1 MTLAKK
7 IEGLEKAEPTSGYH
21 FITYRIT
28 LQRKKDSQWY
38 DFPKPDGTQWNI
50 DDVYLYVRD
59 NSDAPLDFAEG
70 VMHDYNVH
78 ADRIEKEEMEA
89 IREAYRKRCETGHK
103 IPPADFHKLFAS

>member
-21 FITYRIT
+21 FSTYRIT
-28 LQRKKDSQWY
+28 LQRKTDSQWH
-38 DFPKPDGTQWNI
+38 DFPKPDGTQWNV
-50 DDVYLYVRD
+50 DDMYLYVRD
-59 NSDAPLDFAEG
+59 NSDAPLDFGEG

-78 ADRIEKEEMEA
+78 ADRIEQEEMEA
-89 IREAYRKRCETGHK
+89 IREAYRKRCGTGHK